1 MISTANLD
9 SLDDYCQVVKTSVT
23 VNNNSPIQDLRSAG
37 QSYSTY
43 LWELILFTFCL
54 FIQTTDV
61 DWTEAVIP
69 FAIIVFLVFIF
80 DFYIESFCLAK
91 LESTRTGKVGSIA
104 SFLSAVILSFLW
116 DQPWAWSMHE
126 WHHGK
131 PSEPHLVS
139 AGTLFAAF
147 FFVLGE
153 WFDANISSLLSAGKW
168 KVEGMTCLS
177 QSKWVSTIK
186 VLFLLQMAW
195 ILAWNMDDYGASY
208 TQLSLKALTSW
219 LHLGIL
225 IVEWWPY
232 IRFGWFI

>member
-1 MISTANLD
+1 MWFSRGGTIVVIDDKHSQFRLFRWLLPGCQNISH
-9 SLDDYCQVVKTSVT
+9 CQQQQSYSGLTFSWT
-23 VNNNSPIQDLRSAG
+23 II
-37 QSYSTY
+37 SYSTY

-126 WHHGK
+126 WHRGK

-153 WFDANISSLLSAGKW
+153 WFDANISSLPSAGKW
-168 KVEGMTCLS
+168 KVEGMTRLS
-177 QSKWVSTIK
+177 QSKWVLTIK
-186 VLFLLQMAW
+186 VLFLL
-195 ILAWNMDDYGASY
+195 
-208 TQLSLKALTSW
+208 
-219 LHLGIL
+219 
-225 IVEWWPY
+225 
-232 IRFGWFI
+232 

>member
-1 MISTANLD
+1 MLVLLIARWKTTCSTFQLFIFSNSSAISPVIIFYPGIYLL
-9 SLDDYCQVVKTSVT
+9 SFV
-23 VNNNSPIQDLRSAG
+23 
-37 QSYSTY
+37 SYSCGAQSTGRPAFFS
-43 LWELILFTFCL
+43 LLLMRTILFTFCL

-91 LESTRTGKVGSIA
+91 LESTRTGKVGSIS
-104 SFLSAVILSFLW
+104 SFLCAVVLSFLW

-153 WFDANISSLLSAGKW
+153 WFDANIGSLPSAGK
-168 KVEGMTCLS
+168 
-177 QSKWVSTIK
+177 
-186 VLFLLQMAW
+186 
-195 ILAWNMDDYGASY
+195 
-208 TQLSLKALTSW
+208 
-219 LHLGIL
+219 
-225 IVEWWPY
+225 
-232 IRFGWFI
+232 